1 VSCRVVA
8 RVAGPAGSRSL
19 HLHLST
25 PRTLARPRNGV
36 RPVRR
41 SVHLH
46 RRRSAADG
54 ARPGEKAGGLLTS
67 ARVSSVRR
75 WSRARR
81 GLEPSGFARRRR
93 CVARTGSFPL
103 SRLSCRPRVNGH
115 DSASCDDAT
124 CRANKTNG
132 TTAPHRDRT
141 RPANEHRFPSGL
153 STMHPAWRTPVT
165 ESTWLPES
173 PGPSFED
180 ATIFLFSA
188 LSYKAAAGETGD
200 ISNDSFQSDRTSTST
215 SLRSWIDNSL
225 CFELSPLGQS
235 ALPDRD
241 AKVRSHTERNSNK
254 ASKASKPHAL
264 ACGRE

>member
-8 RVAGPAGSRSL
+8 RVAGPAGPRSL

-36 RPVRR
+36 RPV
-41 SVHLH
+41 
-46 RRRSAADG
+46 RRSAADG

-132 TTAPHRDRT
+132 IHLASGISRSEFRGRYD
-141 RPANEHRFPSGL
+141 FP
-153 STMHPAWRTPVT
+153 V
-165 ESTWLPES
+165 
-173 PGPSFED
+173 
-180 ATIFLFSA
+180 
-188 LSYKAAAGETGD
+188 
-200 ISNDSFQSDRTSTST
+200 
-215 SLRSWIDNSL
+215 LR
-225 CFELSPLGQS
+225 FELQG
-235 ALPDRD
+235 
-241 AKVRSHTERNSNK
+241 RSRRN
-254 ASKASKPHAL
+254 
-264 ACGRE
+264 GRHK